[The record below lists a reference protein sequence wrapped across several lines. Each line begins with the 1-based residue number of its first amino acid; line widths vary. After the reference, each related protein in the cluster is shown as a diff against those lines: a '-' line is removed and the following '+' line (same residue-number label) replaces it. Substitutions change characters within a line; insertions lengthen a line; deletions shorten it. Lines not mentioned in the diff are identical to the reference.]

1 MTDVRLY
8 HDDDGGEIAFVNGS
22 AVMADGLESAVYL
35 SLFGGNEDD
44 SGTQADDR
52 KQWWGNLSETDA
64 ARKLRSETQHLL
76 RSLPAVPF
84 NLRRLTEAVERDLAW
99 MKSSLAS
106 QVSVLVTIPGLN
118 RVSIAVS
125 IELQNGRQ
133 FQFSFHEPWGAGS
146 R

>member
-8 HDDDGGEIAFVNGS
+8 HDDDGGEIDFVNGS
-22 AVMADGLESAVYL
+22 SIMADGLESAAYL

-52 KQWWGNLSETDA
+52 KQWWGNLSEPDA

-106 QVSVLVTIPGLN
+106 QVSALVTIPGLN
-118 RVSIAVS
+118 RVSVAVS
-125 IELQNGRQ
+125 IELQDGRQ
-133 FQFSFHEPWGAGS
+133 FQFSFNEPWGTGS